1 MRDNQIPLSAAQ
13 KCSTD
18 EGYALGPSVLPA
30 DLIRRTHQ
38 GMDEVMA
45 RRFETGQAPLDH
57 RPANYDPTRHLCK
70 IDQPHVANRAIYEAI
85 TWPALGAA
93 VAAITGAKR
102 LQVWAVQLLHKP
114 GGTAATAAVGW
125 HQDYQYW
132 KKWWT
137 PDSNIFTAWLALSD
151 VTAQSGP
158 MCFVPGSQRWGFLNA
173 GNFFG
178 DTGDQTRKQIQVP
191 AGQNWREVPAVMP
204 PGAFSLHHRLTY
216 HGSHPNL
223 SPLPRRSFAIHLCAE
238 DATPTPGSDQQY
250 DYVGFLNNPAIC
262 PVIWDAQ
269 PSAKR

>member
-1 MRDNQIPLSAAQ
+1 
-13 KCSTD
+13 
-18 EGYALGPSVLPA
+18 
-30 DLIRRTHQ
+30 
-38 GMDEVMA
+38 MDEVMA